1 MDRST
6 KKRMKKPAWR
16 HWDGNE
22 VATFLEVHCGLPE
35 YSLTAERNLSGAV
48 LHELEQWGQL
58 TKGLSRAGII
68 NRADQGRI
76 VEELRSLRKEV
87 PESLTKDLAARRPA
101 EFAHSRARAGMTRS
115 TGALPPLGEPKGV
128 LRSLRFD
135 FRGGAAPVGPWRT
148 EVQNTMQR
156 SVSVGQVEIHRM
168 GKRLTPDLQTA

>member
-6 KKRMKKPAWR
+6 KKRMRKPAWR

-68 NRADQGRI
+68 NRADQGKI
-76 VEELRSLRKEV
+76 VDELRSLRKEV
-87 PESLTKDLAARRPA
+87 PENLVKDQAARRPA
-101 EFAHSRARAGMTRS
+101 EFAHTRARAGMSRS
-115 TGALPPLGEPKGV
+115 MGALPPLGEPKGE
-128 LRSLRFD
+128 LRNLRFD

-148 EVQNTMQR
+148 DVQKTMQR
-156 SVSVGQVEIHRM
+156 SVSVSQVESYRM
-168 GKRLTPDLQTA
+168 LKRPTPELQLA